1 MKKSKNLLNKNPIII
16 VTMVILALYAA
27 SIIVVLAWGALT
39 AFKSDIDFE
48 ILGNYIG
55 WPDLEFSE
63 DEVLR
68 FANFT
73 KVFK

>member
-39 AFKSDIDFE
+39 ALKAI
-48 ILGNYIG
+48 
-55 WPDLEFSE
+55 
-63 DEVLR
+63 
-68 FANFT
+68 
-73 KVFK
+73 